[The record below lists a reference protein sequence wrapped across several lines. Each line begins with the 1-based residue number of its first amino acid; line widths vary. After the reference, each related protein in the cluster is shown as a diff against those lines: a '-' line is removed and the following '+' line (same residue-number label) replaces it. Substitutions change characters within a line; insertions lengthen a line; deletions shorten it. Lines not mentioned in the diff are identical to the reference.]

1 MSWRQQIHR
10 GRQISSVP
18 PPCGV
23 TTVAV
28 HTGTVV
34 PAVAVPTESVDID
47 AIPSANAVVVDTC
60 DDNPCI
66 ELGPIPPPPPPPPTA
81 DEARLRDLIDVIN
94 STIPLTLEEDDNN
107 VANNE
112 STTWWQRF
120 PLYFVLCP
128 VLFFAAIMMGL
139 AIIRAS
145 RNGGW

>member
-1 MSWRQQIHR
+1 MSWRQQIQR
-10 GRQISSVP
+10 GRQISSSVQP
-18 PPCGV
+18 RGV

-34 PAVAVPTESVDID
+34 PAVAVPNDSSLDVD

-60 DDNPCI
+60 DDTPWI
-66 ELGPIPPPPPPPPTA
+66 ELGSIPPPPPTV
-81 DEARLRDLIDVIN
+81 DEARIRDLIDVIN

-107 VANNE
+107 VAYE

-128 VLFFAAIMMGL
+128 ILFFAAIMMGL

-145 RNGGW
+145 RNGEW

>member
-1 MSWRQQIHR
+1 MSWRQQIQR
-10 GRQISSVP
+10 RQISSVP
-18 PPCGV
+18 RGV

-34 PAVAVPTESVDID
+34 PVSTVPTDSLDID

-60 DDNPCI
+60 DDTPCI
-66 ELGPIPPPPPPPPTA
+66 EIGSIPPPPPPTV

-94 STIPLTLEEDDNN
+94 STIPLTLEDDDNN
-107 VANNE
+107 VANE
-112 STTWWQRF
+112 STRWWQRF